1 MFISIDIKGGLGNQ
15 LFMIFT
21 ALAYSIQHNVEPVF
35 MYFYQVGNRHTYW
48 ETILSGLKHLTAFN
62 PHTPIT
68 NATISAFKKYRE
80 PEFFY
85 TDLPKFDEN
94 ILLDGYFQSF
104 RYFDMYK
111 KEILDMMGFSEKRN
125 QIREKYREYFEDK
138 TCISIHFR
146 MGDYK
151 HLRHY
156 HPIMNYEYYEK
167 SLECIMSKIDRAAPT
182 RVLYFCEKED
192 NDFVSSKIEL
202 MKTNYP
208 PHFEFVKVDDTI
220 PDYEQM
226 VLISLCQHN
235 IMSNSSFSWWGSYL
249 NTYENAVVCYPSV
262 WFGDHF
268 IKRIIYGDLHLKTW
282 NQIQANP
289 IHWSEPIS

>member
-1 MFISIDIKGGLGNQ
+1 MFISVDIKGGLGNQ

-21 ALAYSIQHNVEPVF
+21 TLAYSIQHNVEPIF

-48 ETILSGLKHLTAFN
+48 ETLLSEIKTYTTN
-62 PHTPIT
+62 NNKMNIT
-68 NATISAFKKYRE
+68 NTKVAGFKKYNE

-85 TDLPKFDEN
+85 TEIPKFQESVMLN
-94 ILLDGYFQSF
+94 GYFQSF

-125 QIREKYREYFEDK
+125 QIWEKHREYFSGK
-138 TCISIHFR
+138 SCISIHFR

-156 HPIMNYEYYEK
+156 HPIMNYEYYEQ
-167 SLECIMSKIDRAAPT
+167 SLDHIVSQIHAMST

-192 NDFVSSKIEL
+192 NAFVCSKIDI
-202 MKTNYP
+202 MKTKYP
-208 PHFEFVKVDDTI
+208 ELEFVKVDDKI

-226 VLISLCQHN
+226 ILISLCQHN

-249 NTYENAVVCYPSV
+249 NTYENAIVCYPSI

-268 IKRIIYGDLHLKTW
+268 TKRINYGDLHLKTW
-282 NQIQANP
+282 KEIQANP
-289 IHWSEPIS
+289 LHWSEPIS